1 MGYASDRG
9 PSRRHSDVWADARD
23 MSQGADAGRGG
34 SREGAASYGGY
45 ADGRPRVAGVQLAS
59 ARQRHDEP
67 GRAAV
72 SGSRSSEYGRA
83 GGDAR
88 AGYGSRGG
96 YGTRGDYDARGDRG
110 DYGDRVGYAAHGDY
124 GARSDYYSSADYDG
138 FDAGI
143 DGDYARAGYSADES
157 LYRYGEQGMFDRVG
171 QTLRAVPIPAYVAL
185 VCVLAL
191 VVIVPSAIAR
201 NASNAAE
208 AAVKEAAEQAEA
220 KAKAAKTE
228 VVSEEEQLA
237 QIDFELTPALFD
249 DIPTDEGLLQ
259 FSLSGLKAPEAS
271 TQDVSG
277 VNQAI
282 AAIEE
287 RGAASV
293 VFVDAETGRGIAYQP
308 DLVVYGASSFK
319 ALYSL
324 YVCEEFVE
332 PGAESLDTY
341 RMVNYSVGL
350 DGYAAGSSYS
360 IESLIEGAITQSSNN
375 AFGALR
381 NAFDSQ
387 GFDEWVTSLGA
398 KDAVCRADSWFP
410 TYCARSSARL
420 WAEMLAYT
428 STGTET
434 AQWLGDLT
442 GQTTVSFIRD
452 GLEGTGATVRDKA
465 GWCTDSDPAYNSV
478 SDAGLIEIDGKTYIM
493 SILTGMPDSEANRA
507 LVGDLAAALIECR
520 DALDVAEG

>member
-34 SREGAASYGGY
+34 SREGVASYGGY
-45 ADGRPRVAGVQLAS
+45 ANGRPRVAGVQLAS

-96 YGTRGDYDARGDRG
+96 YGARGDYD
-110 DYGDRVGYAAHGDY
+110 
-124 GARSDYYSSADYDG
+124 ARSDYYSSADYDG

-171 QTLRAVPIPAYVAL
+171 QTLRAVPIPLYAAL

-208 AAVKEAAEQAEA
+208 AAAKEAAEQAEA

-308 DLVVYGASSFK
+308 
-319 ALYSL
+319 
-324 YVCEEFVE
+324 
-332 PGAESLDTY
+332 
-341 RMVNYSVGL
+341 
-350 DGYAAGSSYS
+350 
-360 IESLIEGAITQSSNN
+360 
-375 AFGALR
+375 
-381 NAFDSQ
+381 
-387 GFDEWVTSLGA
+387 TSWCTG
-398 KDAVCRADSWFP
+398 RAPSRLC
-410 TYCARSSARL
+410 TRCTCARSLSRRGRSR
-420 WAEMLAYT
+420 WIR
-428 STGTET
+428 T
-434 AQWLGDLT
+434 AW
-442 GQTTVSFIRD
+442 
-452 GLEGTGATVRDKA
+452 
-465 GWCTDSDPAYNSV
+465 
-478 SDAGLIEIDGKTYIM
+478 
-493 SILTGMPDSEANRA
+493 
-507 LVGDLAAALIECR
+507 
-520 DALDVAEG
+520 

>member
-1 MGYASDRG
+1 
-9 PSRRHSDVWADARD
+9 
-23 MSQGADAGRGG
+23 MSQGVDARRGG

-96 YGTRGDYDARGDRG
+96 YGARGDYDDRA
-110 DYGDRVGYAAHGDY
+110 GYAARGGY
-124 GARSDYYSSADYDG
+124 GARGDYYSSADYDG
-138 FDAGI
+138 FDAGV

-157 LYRYGEQGMFDRVG
+157 PYRYGEQGMFDRVR
-171 QTLRAVPIPAYVAL
+171 QTLRAVPIPVYAAL

-208 AAVKEAAEQAEA
+208 AAAKEAAEQAEA
-220 KAKAAKTE
+220 KAAKSK
-228 VVSEEEQLA
+228 VVSEAEQLA
-237 QIDFELTPALFD
+237 ELDFELTPASFD
-249 DIPTDEGLLQ
+249 DIPTDEGILQ

-324 YVCEEFVE
+324 YVCEEFIE
-332 PGAESLDTY
+332 PGTESLDTY
-341 RMVNYSVGL
+341 CMVNYSVGP

-434 AQWLGDLT
+434 ARWLGDLT

-452 GLEGTGATVRDKA
+452 GLKGTGATVHDKA
-465 GWCTDSDPAYNSV
+465 GWCTDADPAYNSV
-478 SDAGLIEIDGKTYIM
+478 SDAGLVEIDGKTYIM

-520 DALDVAEG
+520 DALDIAEG